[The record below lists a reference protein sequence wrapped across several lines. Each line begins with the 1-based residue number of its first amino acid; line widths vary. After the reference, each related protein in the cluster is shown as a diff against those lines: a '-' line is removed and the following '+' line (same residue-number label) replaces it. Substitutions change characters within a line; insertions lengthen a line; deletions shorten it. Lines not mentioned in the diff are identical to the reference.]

1 MTETQ
6 RDLVLH
12 LLREGDWHDAVMA
25 YAEEVG
31 VTHNEATQAVE
42 ALAAQQNIH
51 RHSVRWLALAALASM
66 LSLAAGWMIARPF

>member
-12 LLREGDWHDAVMA
+12 LLREGDWHDAIMA

-31 VTHNEATQAVE
+31 VTQGEAAEAVE
-42 ALAAQQNIH
+42 ALAAQLNIH
-51 RHSVRWLALAALASM
+51 RHSVSWLAIAAVASM
-66 LSLAAGWMIARPF
+66 LSLIAGWMIARPF

>member
-12 LLREGDWHDAVMA
+12 LLREGDWHDAVIA

-31 VTHNEATQAVE
+31 VSHGEAVE
-42 ALAAQQNIH
+42 AVESLAAQQNIH
-51 RHSVRWLALAALASM
+51 RHSMRWLALAAVASM
-66 LSLAAGWMIARPF
+66 VSLAAGWMVARPF